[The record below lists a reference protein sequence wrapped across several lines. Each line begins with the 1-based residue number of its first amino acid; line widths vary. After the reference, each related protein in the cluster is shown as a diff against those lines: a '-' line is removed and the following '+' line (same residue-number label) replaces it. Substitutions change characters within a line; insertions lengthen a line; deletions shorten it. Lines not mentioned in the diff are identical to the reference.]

1 MSVSKEY
8 NKSKDK
14 IYRLACRNCDSFTNH
29 KVLTSIETNWGDDDV
44 EIYGTDMFE
53 IVECLGCD
61 SVSFRLAS
69 INSEDVESYNEET
82 GKTNYKIDEELYPN
96 RIAGR
101 KEIEDTHLLPPKI
114 IKIYKEVHKALCSR
128 LRILAGIG
136 IRVLVES
143 VCRGKEANGSNLEN
157 KIDDLVIN
165 GLLTKENAEA
175 LHATRLLGNRL
186 AHEVIQPKDEVLEI
200 AMDIVENLLMSVYI
214 IPEKAKRLKIN
225 ASLKINSK

>member
-14 IYRLACRNCDSFTNH
+14 IHRLACRNCDSFTNH

-69 INSEDVESYNEET
+69 INSEDVESYYEKT
-82 GKTNYKIDEELYPN
+82 GETNYKIDEELYPN

-101 KEIEDTHLLPPKI
+101 KEIENIHLFPPETL
-114 IKIYKEVHKALCSR
+114 KIYKEIHKALCSR
-128 LRILAGIG
+128 LRILSGIG

-143 VCRGKEANGSNLEN
+143 VCREREANGSNLEN
-157 KIDDLVIN
+157 KIDDLVN
-165 GLLTKENAEA
+165 KGLLTKENSEA

-186 AHEVIQPKDEVLEI
+186 AHEVIEPKDEALEI
-200 AMDIVENLLMSVYI
+200 AMDIIENLLMSVYI
-214 IPEKAKRLKIN
+214 IPNKAKRLKI
-225 ASLKINSK
+225 SVSSKKF

>member
-1 MSVSKEY
+1 MSVSKEC

-14 IYRLACRNCDSFTNH
+14 IHRLACRNCDSFTNH

-44 EIYGTDMFE
+44 GIYGTDMFE

-69 INSEDVESYNEET
+69 INSEDAESYNEET
-82 GKTNYKIDEELYPN
+82 GEINYKIDEELYPN

-101 KEIEDTHLLPPKI
+101 KEIENIHLLPPGTL
-114 IKIYKEVHKALCSR
+114 KIYKEIHKAICSR
-128 LRILAGIG
+128 LRILSGIG

-143 VCRGKEANGSNLEN
+143 VCRESEANGSSLEN
-157 KIDDLVIN
+157 KIDDLVN
-165 GLLTKENAEA
+165 KGLLTKENSEA

-186 AHEVIQPKDEVLEI
+186 AHEVIEPKDEALEI
-200 AMDIVENLLMSVYI
+200 AMDIIENLLMSVYI
-214 IPEKAKRLKIN
+214 IPNKAKRLKI
-225 ASLKINSK
+225 SVSSKKF